1 MTRANIYDTM
11 QSEKTTDQKEVL
23 KMVLYVTKQISKKS
37 GNAYFALIA
46 DIGYRK
52 LYLNMQTDT
61 LAELCGM
68 SVRELYDIK
77 ADEKIE
83 IANTEK

>member
-1 MTRANIYDTM
+1 
-11 QSEKTTDQKEVL
+11 
-23 KMVLYVTKQISKKS
+23 MVLYVTKQISKKS

-52 LYLNMQTDT
+52 LYLNMQTDI

-68 SVRELYDIK
+68 SVRELYDM
-77 ADEKIE
+77 DVDDKIE
-83 IANTEK
+83 IASKGE